1 MTAGSFKSRKQIE
14 EALLARAESN
24 ESFRRDLL
32 ADPRGVLAKDFGIS
46 ISPEVKLNV
55 VEETTSNLY
64 LVLPAR
70 AASAAGQLTDI
81 ELELVAGGKK
91 AERLA
96 NEANDAGKFSKVTG
110 GAATAA
116 ES

>member
-1 MTAGSFKSRKQIE
+1 MTATPFTSRTQVE

-32 ADPRGVLAKDFGIS
+32 TDPRTVLAKDFGIS

-55 VEETTSNLY
+55 VEETTRNLY

-81 ELELVAGGKK
+81 ELELVAGGSLA
-91 AERLA
+91 AEK
-96 NEANDAGKFSKVTG
+96 ANDAGKLSKLVG
-110 GAATAA
+110 VAGSRAKDAA
-116 ES
+116 E